1 LFVTAEV
8 VESRV
13 PRYRRVRDDVAALLA
28 AGELAPGDLL
38 PSEADLAAR
47 FGASRVT
54 VRRALGLLKDAG
66 LVASR
71 QGFGWFVAGAPM
83 QQALGVLAPIDEQ
96 IASAGRRPGRR
107 LLSFGFR
114 TAPREVEAALGTG
127 SVLEISR
134 LNLADD
140 EPVGRNTAWV
150 PDDLARGLS
159 LDDVERESLHHLL
172 PVDLGS
178 ATQRISAEGASPT
191 DAELLQVPTGTP
203 LLTFVRTTRD
213 VTGRAVLASQAV
225 YNPLRTEFTMELAP
239 APST

>member
-1 LFVTAEV
+1 MTAGV
-8 VESRV
+8 QSRV
-13 PRYRRVRDDVAALLA
+13 PRYRHLRDELAGLVA
-28 AGELAPGDLL
+28 AGEFAPGDLL

-47 FGASRVT
+47 FRVSRVT
-54 VRRALGLLKDAG
+54 VRRALGMLKDAG
-66 LVASR
+66 LVGSR

-83 QQALGVLAPIDEQ
+83 QQSLAVLAPIDEQ

-114 TAPREVEAALGTG
+114 AAPPEVAAVLGAA

-159 LDDVERESLHHLL
+159 LDDVERESLHRLL
-172 PVDLGS
+172 PVELGS
-178 ATQRISAEGASPT
+178 ATQRISAEGASAA
-191 DAELLQVPTGTP
+191 DAELLQVPVGTP
-203 LLTFVRTTRD
+203 LLSFTRTTRD
-213 VTGRAVLASQAV
+213 VAGRAVLASEAV
-225 YNPLRTEFTMELAP
+225 YNPLRTEFTTELVP